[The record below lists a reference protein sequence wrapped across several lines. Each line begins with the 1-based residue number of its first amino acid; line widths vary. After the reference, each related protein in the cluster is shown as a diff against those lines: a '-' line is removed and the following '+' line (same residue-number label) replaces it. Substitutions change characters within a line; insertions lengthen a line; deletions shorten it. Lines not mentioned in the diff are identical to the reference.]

1 VCPEA
6 IEGIK
11 GQGIAT
17 MIIVTK
23 LNNSRFAVNPDLVE
37 RIHSNP
43 DTTLTLVDGTTY
55 IVTES
60 MEEVI
65 ELMARYR
72 AKVISIARSVEPE
85 PRRILPG
92 QLVQFPD
99 PVVGTASIGAAP
111 KDSESH

>member
-1 VCPEA
+1 
-6 IEGIK
+6 
-11 GQGIAT
+11 
-17 MIIVTK
+17 MIILTK

-55 IVTES
+55 IVTEP

-72 AKVISIARSVEPE
+72 AKVIAIARAIEPE
-85 PRRILPG
+85 APRVLSG

-99 PVVGTASIGAAP
+99 PIVGTASLGVAP
-111 KDSESH
+111 MEPESD

>member
-1 VCPEA
+1 
-6 IEGIK
+6 
-11 GQGIAT
+11 
-17 MIIVTK
+17 MIILTK

-72 AKVISIARSVEPE
+72 ARVISIARAIEPD
-85 PRRILPG
+85 PHRMLPG

-99 PVVGTASIGAAP
+99 PVIGTASLGVAP
-111 KDSESH
+111 NATEFD

>member
-1 VCPEA
+1 
-6 IEGIK
+6 
-11 GQGIAT
+11 
-17 MIIVTK
+17 MIILTK

-65 ELMARYR
+65 ELMARFR
-72 AKVISIARSVEPE
+72 AKVIALARLVEPDA
-85 PRRILPG
+85 RRVTTG
-92 QLVQFPD
+92 ELVHFPD
-99 PVVGTASIGAAP
+99 PVAGTAGIGAAP
-111 KDSESH
+111 RPPRAL

>member
-1 VCPEA
+1 
-6 IEGIK
+6 
-11 GQGIAT
+11 
-17 MIIVTK
+17 MIILTK

-37 RIHSNP
+37 GIHSNP

-72 AKVISIARSVEPE
+72 AKVIAIARAIEPDS
-85 PRRILPG
+85 RRMLSG

-99 PVVGTASIGAAP
+99 PIVGTASLGVAP
-111 KDSESH
+111 MEPEFD

>member
-1 VCPEA
+1 
-6 IEGIK
+6 
-11 GQGIAT
+11 
-17 MIIVTK
+17 MIILTK

-60 MEEVI
+60 MDEVI

-72 AKVISIARSVEPE
+72 AKVISLARRLDTGGSRKGGSSTVVPFPE
-85 PRRILPG
+85 SADSRASAQRPR
-92 QLVQFPD
+92 
-99 PVVGTASIGAAP
+99 SI
-111 KDSESH
+111 

>member
-1 VCPEA
+1 
-6 IEGIK
+6 
-11 GQGIAT
+11 

-43 DTTLTLVDGTTY
+43 DTTLTLVDGTSY

-72 AKVISIARSVEPE
+72 AKVIAFARGIEPDI
-85 PRRILPG
+85 RRSGPG
-92 QLVQFPD
+92 ELVQFPD
-99 PVVGTASIGAAP
+99 PIPGTASIAAAP
-111 KDSESH
+111 SLPKSR